1 MHTRFKQFSENLL
14 LACDPWKYGEYLCIF
29 PSKIGTMYALKWKLG
44 TTCITSQQDCQ
55 DMAYAEKL
63 LGIKITHLK

>member
-1 MHTRFKQFSENLL
+1 
-14 LACDPWKYGEYLCIF
+14 
-29 PSKIGTMYALKWKLG
+29 MYALKWKLG